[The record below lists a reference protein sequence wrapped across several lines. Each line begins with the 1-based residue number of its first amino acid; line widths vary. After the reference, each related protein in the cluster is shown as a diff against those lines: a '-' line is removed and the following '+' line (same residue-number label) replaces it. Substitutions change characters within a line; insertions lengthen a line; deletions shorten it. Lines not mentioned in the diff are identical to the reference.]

1 MTRIVDS
8 APLGDPNW
16 SGTKP
21 DPASSKT
28 PWRIY
33 NIGNNRP
40 EEVALLEKA
49 LGRQAEKKRLPMQAG
64 DVLETFADVDD
75 LMRDIDFKPRTSI
88 KDRVEKFVAW
98 YRDYHRG

>member
-8 APLGDPNW
+8 APQGDPNW
-16 SGTKP
+16 SATKP
-21 DPASSKT
+21 DPGSSKA

-49 LGRQAEKKRLPMQAG
+49 LGRQAEKKLLPIQAG

-88 KDRVEKFVAW
+88 EDGVEKFVAW